1 MFQKL
6 IDRLRKSPHKISA
19 TASRIRRNRHV
30 VAPRA
35 PAPRTSHDCLA
46 WKEGDWWFCRTT
58 TAAARHMA
66 LQGAVVRIGRA
77 PPPQD
82 AGWRRIP
89 GMV

>member
-6 IDRLRKSPHKISA
+6 IARLRKSPHKISSA
-19 TASRIRRNRHV
+19 ASRIRRDRGGP
-30 VAPRA
+30 ALRA
-35 PAPRTSHDCLA
+35 HALRASHACLA

-89 GMV
+89 GLS